1 MILRDLTLHDFAV
14 RFADEIQEWKRIRD
28 QWQAK
33 LIEAFHAVE
42 NGAADPFA
50 SDDPHWPVPDYIRR
64 DFAKY
69 CKRGTYV
76 IHPETGKV
84 WDIDEDCYVIDV
96 FIADNYDPAILT
108 TDCLLQQYYN
118 YYDRRDLLIKAID
131 LILHDLTKD
140 FRGYLKEYCGV
151 DTDNPMIADQVL
163 NFVICSVTTEALL
176 TYLEDDFVVP
186 DLFEGWAEEFTQ
198 DPQN

>member
-1 MILRDLTLHDFAV
+1 MTLNDIATH
-14 RFADEIQEWKRIRD
+14 FADDLQEWDRIRD

-50 SDDPHWPVPDYIRR
+50 GDDPHQPVPDYIRR
-64 DFAKY
+64 DFVDY

-76 IHPETGKV
+76 IHPEMGYI
-84 WDIDEDCYVIDV
+84 WDVDEDCDVIDV
-96 FIADNYDPAILT
+96 FIADDYDPAILT

-118 YYDRRDLLIKAID
+118 YHDRRDLLIKAID
-131 LILHDLTKD
+131 LSLQDLTKD
-140 FRGYLKEYCGV
+140 FRDYLCEDYGV
-151 DTDNPMIADQVL
+151 DTKDPMIADQVL
-163 NFVICSVTTEALL
+163 NFVICSVTTDALL
-176 TYLEDDFVVP
+176 TYLEHDFVES

-198 DPQN
+198 N